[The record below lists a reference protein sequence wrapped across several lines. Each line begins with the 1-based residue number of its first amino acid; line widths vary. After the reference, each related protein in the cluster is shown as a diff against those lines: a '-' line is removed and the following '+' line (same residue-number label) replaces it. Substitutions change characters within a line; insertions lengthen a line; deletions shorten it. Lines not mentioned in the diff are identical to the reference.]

1 MCFRQYTTLRRLEEL
16 VRKINIRRFLMKNN
30 IFIDFKCYIV
40 IRKTLDLR
48 EVNDCVSNS
57 FSNAVDISVIF
68 RRIVT

>member
-1 MCFRQYTTLRRLEEL
+1 
-16 VRKINIRRFLMKNN
+16 MKNN

-40 IRKTLDLR
+40 IRKRLDLR
-48 EVNDCVSNS
+48 EVKVCVSNS